1 MWRTIALLGSCR
13 SLILPAIRWQRSKS
27 VSYPVGVAVSPNG
40 ARVYVTNPESDEVSV
55 INTATNAVTTI
66 AVGPEPTGVAVTPSG
81 SYVFVSNFDGSGS
94 LDEGTLSV
102 IDTSSNALVSV
113 LPSGGQRPAGLV
125 ATASHVYVA
134 HFQSDAVSVIDI

>member
-1 MWRTIALLGSCR
+1 
-13 SLILPAIRWQRSKS
+13 
-27 VSYPVGVAVSPNG
+27 
-40 ARVYVTNPESDEVSV
+40 
-55 INTATNAVTTI
+55 
-66 AVGPEPTGVAVTPSG
+66 
-81 SYVFVSNFDGSGS
+81 